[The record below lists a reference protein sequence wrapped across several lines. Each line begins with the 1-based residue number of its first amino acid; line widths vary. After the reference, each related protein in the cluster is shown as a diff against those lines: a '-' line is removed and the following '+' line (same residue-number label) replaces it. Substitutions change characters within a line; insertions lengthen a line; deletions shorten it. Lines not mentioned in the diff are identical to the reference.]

1 VKKAETYNTSLEPPM
16 NRRAIRSNQAG
27 LHATFAASHLP
38 LPRRAWFNRA
48 LVASAGL
55 LLTACA
61 QLPIGP
67 SKSSINPVP
76 LDAYMQQ
83 VEQDVRAGI
92 IPGAVL
98 LVARDGKVLYRKA
111 VGKQDPRADKAMAVD
126 SLFRIYSMTKPIVS
140 VAALIL
146 IEEGKMGLA
155 DPVSQYLPEL
165 KNLKVGV
172 EKLGADGKPTL
183 DLVASR
189 RDMTVHDLM
198 RHMSGL
204 TYGVFGSSL
213 VKSEYVKADVRPGS
227 GDLDYDNAEL
237 VRRVGKL
244 PLAFQPGSTWDYSIS
259 TDVLGAL
266 VEKVSGQSL
275 DVYLQRRILG
285 PLKMNDTAFWVPPEK
300 HGRIAEAF
308 ALDPDTKQAVP
319 LFDTRKA
326 PKLLAGGAGLV
337 ASADDYA
344 RFAHMLASGGTLD
357 GARIL
362 SRKSVQWM
370 THDHTDGVR
379 GPAYAP
385 GAGYGFGLGV
395 AVRLDNGQATIH
407 GSKGD
412 FHWGGYAGT
421 FWWHDPV
428 EKLVAVWMIQG
439 PGRSRYY
446 RPSMRSAVYSS
457 LD

>member
-1 VKKAETYNTSLEPPM
+1 MPPEPLM
-16 NRRAIRSNQAG
+16 IHQAALSRRARSP
-27 LHATFAASHLP
+27 ASVASSHRISL
-38 LPRRAWFNRA
+38 RRTWLSRA
-48 LVASAGL
+48 LVTGIVVL
-55 LLTACA
+55 LSACA
-61 QLPIGP
+61 QLPARP
-67 SKSSINPVP
+67 TKSSINPAP

-111 VGKQDPRADKAMAVD
+111 VGKQDPKADKAMGVD

-146 IEEGKMGLA
+146 IEEGKMGLS

-165 KNLKVGV
+165 KSLKVGV
-172 EKLGADGKPTL
+172 EKPGADGKPTL
-183 DLVASR
+183 ELVASR

-213 VKSEYVKADVRPGS
+213 VKSEYLKADVRPGS
-227 GDLDYDNAEL
+227 GDLDFDNAEL

-259 TDVLGAL
+259 TDILGAL
-266 VEKVSGQSL
+266 VEKVSGQTL

-308 ALDPDTKQAVP
+308 AVDPDSKQAVP
-319 LFDTRKA
+319 LFEPRKA
-326 PKLLAGGAGLV
+326 PKLLAGGAGLM

-344 RFAHMLASGGTLD
+344 RFAHMLAGGGSLD
-357 GARIL
+357 GVRIL
-362 SRKSVQWM
+362 SRKSVEWM

-385 GAGYGFGLGV
+385 GPGYGFGLGV

>member
-1 VKKAETYNTSLEPPM
+1 MSL
-16 NRRAIRSNQAG
+16 RSI
-27 LHATFAASHLP
+27 L
-38 LPRRAWFNRA
+38 FNRA
-48 LVASAGL
+48 DMPTWVAAPQLWSPCRTWLRGAAMASVAML
-55 LLTACA
+55 LSACA
-61 QLPIGP
+61 QLSTSP
-67 SKSSINPVP
+67 SKSSINPAP

-83 VEQDVRAGI
+83 VERDVRAGI

-111 VGKQDPRADKAMAVD
+111 VGKQDPKADKAMGVD

-172 EKLGADGKPTL
+172 EKQGADGKPTL

-204 TYGVFGSSL
+204 TYGVFGNSL
-213 VKSEYVKADVRPGS
+213 VKSEYLKADVRPGS

-259 TDVLGAL
+259 TDILGAL
-266 VEKVSGQSL
+266 VEKVSGQTL
-275 DVYLQRRILG
+275 DVYLQNRILG

-300 HGRIAEAF
+300 QGRIAEAF
-308 ALDPDTKQAVP
+308 ALDPDSKQPVP
-319 LFDTRKA
+319 LFETRKA

-344 RFAHMLASGGTLD
+344 RFAHMLAGGGMLD

-362 SRKSVQWM
+362 SRKSVEWM
-370 THDHTDGVR
+370 THDHTDGAR

-385 GAGYGFGLGV
+385 GPGYGFGLGV
-395 AVRLDNGQATIH
+395 AVRLENGQATIQ

>member
-1 VKKAETYNTSLEPPM
+1 MSGQTLKSIHAQKRFSLM
-16 NRRAIRSNQAG
+16 HHLHLLRRTFVVA
-27 LHATFAASHLP
+27 ATI
-38 LPRRAWFNRA
+38 
-48 LVASAGL
+48 SAGVAL
-55 LLTACA
+55 SACA
-61 QLPIGP
+61 QLPSAIG
-67 SKSSINPVP
+67 KSSINPTP
-76 LDAYMQQ
+76 LDAYMKR
-83 VEQDVRAGI
+83 VEADVSAGI

-111 VGKQDPRADKAMAVD
+111 VGRQDPKTDKPMAVD

-140 VAALIL
+140 VAALML
-146 IEEGKMGLA
+146 IEEGKIGLA

-165 KNLKVGV
+165 KGLKVGV
-172 EKLGADGKPTL
+172 EKPGADGKPVL
-183 DLVASR
+183 ELVPSR

-213 VKSEYVKADVRPGS
+213 VKGEYVKADVLPGS
-227 GDLDYDNAEL
+227 ADQEYDNAEL
-237 VRRVGKL
+237 VRKVSKL
-244 PLAFQPGSTWDYSIS
+244 PLAFQPGSTWEYSIS

-266 VEKVSGQSL
+266 VEKVSGQTL
-275 DVYLQRRILG
+275 DVFLQKRILG

-300 HGRIAEAF
+300 HGRIADAF
-308 ALDPDTKQAVP
+308 ATDPDTKQAVP
-319 LFDTRKA
+319 LFDPRRV
-326 PKLLAGGAGLV
+326 PKLLAGGAGLM

-344 RFAHMLASGGTLD
+344 RFAHMLANGGTFD

-362 SRKSVQWM
+362 SRKSVEWM
-370 THDHTDGVR
+370 THDHTESVR
-379 GPAYAP
+379 GLAYAP
-385 GAGYGFGLGV
+385 GPGYGFGLGV
-395 AVRLDNGQATIH
+395 AVRLDNGQSTIH

>member
-1 VKKAETYNTSLEPPM
+1 MTMQCTDPRMHMYPA
-16 NRRAIRSNQAG
+16 RRRWLG
-27 LHATFAASHLP
+27 RAS
-38 LPRRAWFNRA
+38 
-48 LVASAGL
+48 VIGTGL
-55 LLTACA
+55 LLSACA
-61 QLPIGP
+61 QLPGA
-67 SKSSINPVP
+67 SKSTINPAP
-76 LDAYMQQ
+76 LDAFMQR
-83 VEQDVRAGI
+83 VEQDVRAGVV
-92 IPGAVL
+92 PGAVL
-98 LVARDGKVLYRKA
+98 LVARDGQVLYRKA
-111 VGKQDPRADKAMAVD
+111 VGKQDPKADKPMAVD

-140 VAALIL
+140 VAALTL
-146 IEEGKMGLA
+146 IEDGKLGLG

-165 KNLKVGV
+165 KALKVGV
-172 EKLGADGKPTL
+172 EKPGPDGKPTL
-183 DLVASR
+183 ELVASR

-204 TYGVFGSSL
+204 TYGVFGNSL
-213 VKSEYVKADVRPGS
+213 VKSEYLKADVRPGS
-227 GDLDYDNAEL
+227 DDINYDNAEL

-259 TDVLGAL
+259 TDILGAL
-266 VEKVSGQSL
+266 VEKVSGQTL
-275 DVYLQRRILG
+275 DVYLQQRILG
-285 PLKMNDTAFWVPPEK
+285 PLKMNDTAFSVPPQK
-300 HGRIAEAF
+300 HARIAEAF
-308 ALDPDTKQAVP
+308 AVDPDSKQPVP
-319 LFDTRKA
+319 LLDARKT
-326 PKLLAGGAGLV
+326 PKLLAGGAGLI

-344 RFAHMLASGGTLD
+344 RFALMLANGGALD
-357 GARIL
+357 GVRIV

-385 GAGYGFGLGV
+385 GPGYGFGLGV
-395 AVRLDNGQATIH
+395 AVRLDDGQATIH

-446 RPSMRSAVYSS
+446 RAPMRSAVYSS

>member
-1 VKKAETYNTSLEPPM
+1 MMTPYMSPHMSRYPA
-16 NRRAIRSNQAG
+16 RRRWLG
-27 LHATFAASHLP
+27 L
-38 LPRRAWFNRA
+38 
-48 LVASAGL
+48 ASAIGVGL
-55 LLTACA
+55 LLSACA
-61 QLPIGP
+61 QLPVV
-67 SKSSINPVP
+67 SKSTINPAP
-76 LDAYMQQ
+76 LDAFMQR
-83 VEQDVRAGI
+83 VEQDVRAGVV
-92 IPGAVL
+92 PGAVL
-98 LVARDGKVLYRKA
+98 LVARDGQVLYRKA
-111 VGKQDPRADKAMAVD
+111 VGKQDPKADKPMAVD

-140 VAALIL
+140 VAALTL
-146 IEEGKMGLA
+146 IEDGKLGLG

-165 KNLKVGV
+165 KALKVGV
-172 EKLGADGKPTL
+172 EKPGPDGKPTL
-183 DLVASR
+183 ELVASR

-204 TYGVFGSSL
+204 TYGVFGNSL
-213 VKSEYVKADVRPGS
+213 VKSEYLKADVRPGS
-227 GDLDYDNAEL
+227 DDINYDNAEL

-259 TDVLGAL
+259 TDILGAL
-266 VEKVSGQSL
+266 VEKVSGQTL
-275 DVYLQRRILG
+275 DVFLQQRILG
-285 PLKMNDTAFWVPPEK
+285 PLKMNDTAFSVPPQK
-300 HGRIAEAF
+300 HARIAEAF
-308 ALDPDTKQAVP
+308 AVDPDNKQPVP
-319 LFDTRKA
+319 LLDVRKT
-326 PKLLAGGAGLV
+326 PKLLAGGAGLI

-344 RFAHMLASGGTLD
+344 RFALMLANGGALD
-357 GARIL
+357 GVRIV

-385 GAGYGFGLGV
+385 GPGYGFGLGV
-395 AVRLDNGQATIH
+395 AVRLDDGQATIH

-446 RPSMRSAVYSS
+446 RAPMRSAVYSS